1 MEEESVASVQEEE
14 TTPTLPLH
22 YVSKHVLFPEETLPL
37 HIYNPHVINTHTHI
51 QFYRIAGFILFVL
64 QVPKIIKTIL

>member
-22 YVSKHVLFPEETLPL
+22 YVSKSVLFPEETLPL
-37 HIYNPHVINTHTHI
+37 HIYNPHVMTTPTP
-51 QFYRIAGFILFVL
+51 ILTS
-64 QVPKIIKTIL
+64 PTILCSF